1 MGAMPSGTVTL
12 LFTDIEGS
20 TRAWDAHPTEMREAL
35 QRHDDLVRDAVVRHG
50 GYVFKTVGDAFC
62 VAFQDASCAVAG
74 AVDAQRSISRE
85 PWPDALQV
93 RVRMALHSGS
103 CDERDG
109 DYFGPTVNRVAR
121 LLSLAHGGQA
131 LASSATATLADG
143 SLPDDIALRDLGA
156 HALKD
161 IGGSE
166 RVSQILAADLETEFP
181 PLRSVA
187 GAGPRHN
194 LPAYATTFLGRRGDL
209 AELDSLLH
217 KARIVTLTGPGGVG
231 KTRLAVELA
240 ASQVNARSDGAWLVE
255 LAAIVDPADVDS
267 AIASVLRI
275 PEQAGV
281 PPRTAVI
288 QALRAQD
295 CLLVLD
301 NCEHVIEA
309 TAVAAEALVRACPRA
324 TVLAT
329 SREPLGIAG
338 EYVHRVMP
346 LEVPAA
352 DQHPEEISAHDSV
365 RLFVDRVRLHDPAF
379 ELSGSISGPVA
390 RVCRR
395 LDGIP
400 LALEL
405 AAARTRALTIDE
417 VEARLDERFRLLS
430 AGRRTADERQRAL
443 QATIDWSFDLLTPL
457 ERTLFVRL
465 SVFAGGCD
473 VHSVEAV
480 CAHGELERSDT
491 WELLASLADKSMV
504 QVENA
509 GDRSYYR
516 LLESIREYARDRLDE
531 EAGDVAARLRRA
543 HMEYYLGIAEETAPL
558 WRGLHARQAL
568 ERLTVDRENLRAA
581 LATSLE
587 QGLIDAG
594 LRLGIALA
602 AFWRVRGGAEGA
614 DWLGAL
620 LDQQGSGGGALLRGR
635 AACELGDL
643 LLKLGRYDEA
653 RSRLEGALAVA
664 REEQDDE
671 LLVRTLTFL
680 TFLEYLAGDAD
691 ASLAWSR
698 EAITAARRSGDPE
711 LLALALARQADAYD
725 AAGKIERTR
734 ELLEEAL
741 AIARGSS
748 NQRLL
753 CALLNNSAEA
763 ALHFRDLDAALER
776 LEEAV
781 SIGEAREDVD
791 LLMYAKRN
799 LGTVLVAHGDV
810 GAAKPVLRDAILLAE
825 RTGGPVPFA
834 YAVMGCAFAA
844 SSVGDHER
852 AAALHGAADAVFAE
866 IGGSPEPLETKMRA
880 EDVERIRSRMGDDAF
895 DAASRRGA
903 GLSRDDVVAL
913 AVERVARTAFSA
925 STTSQTSLSS
935 GSVS

>member
-62 VAFQDASCAVAG
+62 VAFQDASRAVAG
-74 AVDAQRSISRE
+74 AVDAQRSICQE
-85 PWPDALQV
+85 PWPDAVQI

-131 LASSATATLADG
+131 VASSATVALAHD
-143 SLPDDIALRDLGA
+143 SLTDDIAFRDLGK
-156 HALKD
+156 HTLKD
-161 IGGSE
+161 IGRSE
-166 RVSQILAADLETEFP
+166 QVSQILAAALETEFP

-187 GAGPRHN
+187 GSGPRNN
-194 LPAYATTFLGRRGDL
+194 LPAYATTFLGRGGEL
-209 AELDSLLH
+209 AELDSL
-217 KARIVTLTGPGGVG
+217 ARKTRVVTLTGPGGVG

-240 ASQVNARSDGAWLVE
+240 ASQVDARADGAWLVE
-255 LAAIVDPADVDS
+255 LAAIADPADVD
-267 AIASVLRI
+267 AAMASVLRV

-281 PPRTAVI
+281 PPLTAVV
-288 QALRAQD
+288 QTLRAQD

-301 NCEHVIEA
+301 NCEHVIDA
-309 TAVAAEALVRACPRA
+309 TAVAVDTLVRACPRA

-329 SREPLGIAG
+329 SREPLAVAG
-338 EYVHRVMP
+338 EHVHRVRA
-346 LEVPAA
+346 LDVP
-352 DQHPEEISAHDSV
+352 DPDEHPEEISAHDAV
-365 RLFVDRVRLHDPAF
+365 RLFVDRVRLHDPGF
-379 ELSGSISGPVA
+379 ELSASVAGPVA

-405 AAARTRALTIDE
+405 AAARTRNLTIDE
-417 VEARLDERFRLLS
+417 LEARLDERFRLLS
-430 AGRRTADERQRAL
+430 TGSRTAVERQRTL

-465 SVFAGGCD
+465 AVFAGGCD
-473 VHSVEAV
+473 VRAAEVV
-480 CAHGELERSDT
+480 CADGELERSGI

-504 QVENA
+504 QVENS
-509 GDRSYYR
+509 GDRSRYR
-516 LLESIREYARDRLDE
+516 LLETIREYARDRLHE

-558 WRGLHARQAL
+558 WRGLHARHAL
-568 ERLTVDRENLRAA
+568 ERLTVERENLRAA
-581 LATSLE
+581 LATSVD

-594 LRLGIALA
+594 LRIAIALA
-602 AFWRVRGGAEGA
+602 GFWRVRGLAEGA
-614 DWLGAL
+614 DWLCAL
-620 LDQQGSGGGALLRGR
+620 LDHEGPATDALRRGL
-635 AACELGDL
+635 AACAAGDL
-643 LLKLGRYDEA
+643 LLKLGRYGESRA
-653 RSRLEGALAVA
+653 RLDYALAVA
-664 REEQDDE
+664 REQQDDD
-671 LLVRTLTFL
+671 LLVRTLAFL
-680 TFLEYLAGDAD
+680 IFLGYLEGDAD
-691 ASLAWSR
+691 AALAWSR
-698 EAITAARRSGDPE
+698 EGLVAARRSGEPE

-741 AIARGSS
+741 AVARGIP

-753 CALLNNSAEA
+753 CSILNNSAEA
-763 ALHFRDLDAALER
+763 ALHFRDLDKARER

-781 SIGEAREDVD
+781 PIGEARDD
-791 LLMYAKRN
+791 SGLLIYAKRN
-799 LGTVLVAHGDV
+799 LGTVLVAQGEV
-810 GAAKPVLRDAILLAE
+810 AAAEPVLRDALLLAE
-825 RTGGPVPFA
+825 RTGEPVAFA
-834 YAVMGCAFAA
+834 YAVMACGFAA
-844 SSVGDHER
+844 SSVGDDER

-866 IGGSPEPLETKMRA
+866 IGGSPEPLEKKMRA
-880 EDVERIRSRMGDDAF
+880 EDVQRIRSRMGDDAF

-913 AVERVARTAFSA
+913 SLDGVAAL
-925 STTSQTSLSS
+925 SLDGVAGTGLS
-935 GSVS
+935 